1 MTKCLEVSF
10 SEEIRRNQGRK
21 NSIKVILEG
30 IVSGHSKWAS
40 IKHKKASTD
49 AKRGKVFTKIVK
61 EIAIAAR
68 LGGGDPAGNPRL
80 RTIIE
85 KAKEANMPHDN
96 IKKAIMKG
104 TGELPGVSYEEFV
117 YEGYG
122 PSGVAIMMEVT
133 TDNKNR
139 TLPEIRSIMSKSG
152 GSLGETGCVSWMF
165 QKKGYILVNKTK
177 ASEDTV
183 MSIALEA
190 GAEDMKNDPQE
201 DNYEI
206 FTAPEDIN
214 TVKAAVENSNLPIE
228 SAEVTMIPQNYV
240 VLDGKSAEQMIRLMD
255 ALEDHEDIQNVY
267 SNFDIPDEVAEKLGK

>member
-1 MTKCLEVSF
+1 MPKIISAKSYE
-10 SEEIRRNQGRK
+10 RK
-21 NSIKVILEG
+21 NLNKKISLEEF
-30 IVSGHSKWAS
+30 VSGHSKWAS

-68 LGGGDPAGNPRL
+68 LGGGDPTGNPRL
-80 RTIIE
+80 RTAIE
-85 KAKEANMPHDN
+85 KAKEVNMPHDN
-96 IKKAIMKG
+96 IKKAVMKG

-122 PSGVAIMMEVT
+122 PAGVAIMMEVM

-139 TLPEIRSIMSKSG
+139 TLPEIRMIMSKCG

-165 QKKGYILVNKTK
+165 DKKGYLLVNKTK
-177 ASEDTV
+177 ASEDSV
-183 MSIALEA
+183 MSVALEA

-206 FTAPEDIN
+206 ITAPEDMN
-214 TVKAAVENSNLPIE
+214 NVKTALENANIPIE
-228 SAEVTMIPQNYV
+228 SSEVSMIPQNYV
-240 VLDGKSAEQMIRLMD
+240 VLDEKPAEQMLRLMD
-255 ALEDHEDIQNVY
+255 A
-267 SNFDIPDEVAEKLGK
+267 